1 MQLTVSTRAL
11 GRRKPLLSDFD
22 VEPPGDLDDDGDLH
36 LRELIAHVV
45 RCQVTRF
52 CSRQH
57 ARRFD
62 RVLTAGEISDGA
74 MAGKVDPAGKPTDQE
89 VDEDAA
95 ISAALQAFEP
105 VRSHNPEVAGS
116 NPVPANDGTPS
127 TLSPLGLGVVVFG
140 GGSGGVLGVRGG
152 RPSL

>member
-95 ISAALQAFEP
+95 ISAALQAFEDGLYLVVIDEVERRRLDEP
-105 VRSHNPEVAGS
+105 VYLSSHSRIVFLRLTFLAG
-116 NPVPANDGTPS
+116 A
-127 TLSPLGLGVVVFG
+127 
-140 GGSGGVLGVRGG
+140 
-152 RPSL
+152 